1 MHVDINN
8 GMSRILQK
16 AAVQRGARGVFLPPP
31 QVDGTG
37 VGQPLAR
44 GSHALAVDPHPLR
57 RPGATGTTS
66 PRAALHRSSLQNTN
80 HILNNG
86 IHLH

>member
-44 GSHALAVDPHPLR
+44 GSHV
-57 RPGATGTTS
+57 
-66 PRAALHRSSLQNTN
+66 
-80 HILNNG
+80 
-86 IHLH
+86 